1 MTKKKTL
8 LKEGTVRQFMKLA
21 NLQPLASGF
30 VDKLYEGDD
39 GESKGDKGKGK
50 HKDEKDYTDGGDR
63 KGDESETH
71 AGEDDEK
78 EEKNENLTLEEQP
91 VDAFTRGDKPDLEEQ
106 EDIEA
111 GEELEMGAEEGP
123 EGEEEEFEVE
133 DEVEV
138 EGGDVDVNA
147 LVRAIAAAIEA
158 ETGVSVDVAEE
169 GGEGEEEVELG
180 GEEEEGGEELDFGEE
195 GEEELGGEELG
206 GGEEDLEEIISTI
219 AENVT
224 NRLKK
229 MTEAKKK
236 VKK

>member
-30 VDKLYEGDD
+30 VDKLYETGAKKD
-39 GESKGDKGKGK
+39 GESKGDKGKDK
-50 HKDEKDYTDGGDR
+50 KDPEAKDYTDGGDR
-63 KGDESETH
+63 EGDESKTH
-71 AGEDDEK
+71 AGEDYEK
-78 EEKNENLTLEEQP
+78 EKCDENLDVDPDTPPGP
-91 VDAFTRGDKPDLEEQ
+91 VDAFNEQ
-106 EDIEA
+106 EEEDA
-111 GEELEMGAEEGP
+111 GEELDMGAEEGP

-133 DEVEV
+133 E

-147 LVRAIAAAIEA
+147 LVRAIAAAIET

-169 GGEGEEEVELG
+169 GGEEEVDLGDEEEVELG

-195 GEEELGGEELG
+195 EEVLGEEEG
-206 GGEEDLEEIISTI
+206 LEEIISTI

-236 VKK
+236 S

>member
-30 VDKLYEGDD
+30 VDKLYEQAEADD
-39 GESKGDKGKGK
+39 
-50 HKDEKDYTDGGDR
+50 
-63 KGDESETH
+63 
-71 AGEDDEK
+71 DDNDDNK
-78 EEKNENLTLEEQP
+78 EETNENKEV
-91 VDAFTRGDKPDLEEQ
+91 VDAFPRDDGSGIYTEQ
-106 EDIEA
+106 EEEDP
-111 GEELEMGAEEGP
+111 GEELDMGAEEGP

-133 DEVEV
+133 E

-147 LVRAIAAAIEA
+147 LVRAIAAAIET

-169 GGEGEEEVELG
+169 GGEEEEEVDLG
-180 GEEEEGGEELDFGEE
+180 DEEEEGGEELDFEEE
-195 GEEELGGEELG
+195 GEEELGGEEEG
-206 GGEEDLEEIISTI
+206 LEEIISTI

>member
-30 VDKLYEGDD
+30 VDKLYEEADCPPPPKKEKAQTKDD
-39 GESKGDKGKGK
+39 KEN
-50 HKDEKDYTDGGDR
+50 
-63 KGDESETH
+63 ESESAKTGKI
-71 AGEDDEK
+71 AGKKFDGTEK
-78 EEKNENLTLEEQP
+78 EKQKKDRDDSTGVQTESFEGYI
-91 VDAFTRGDKPDLEEQ
+91 AEQ
-106 EDIEA
+106 EE
-111 GEELEMGAEEGP
+111 EELDMGAEEEGP
-123 EGEEEEFEVE
+123 EGEEEEFELE
-133 DEVEV
+133 DEVGE

-169 GGEGEEEVELG
+169 GGEEEEEVDLGDEEEVELG

-195 GEEELGGEELG
+195 ELGGEEEG
-206 GGEEDLEEIISTI
+206 LEEIISTI

-229 MTEAKKK
+229 MTESKKK
-236 VKK
+236 S